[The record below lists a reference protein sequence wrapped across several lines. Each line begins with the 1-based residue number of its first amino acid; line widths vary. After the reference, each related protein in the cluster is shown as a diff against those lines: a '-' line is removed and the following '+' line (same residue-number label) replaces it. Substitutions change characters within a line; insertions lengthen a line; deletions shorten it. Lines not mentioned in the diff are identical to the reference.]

1 MNTVRLENTQQGHSK
16 FYEFQ
21 GTQTNNRYTVNA
33 IYGRIGQTGQISLI
47 YDGISK
53 TEAEK
58 EFEKKKSEKLKKG
71 YIVVSRN
78 GNSVKPAAEEKKNAD
93 VPIIWP
99 MNCQGVKNEEHL
111 KQLLN
116 DDNYIAQEKLD
127 GMRAIVHVTPSG
139 LRIFSRSAGVAD
151 PTRPLEKT
159 SALPHLS
166 ALQFPEMVGTI
177 LDCEILARGLDCAKL
192 SGTIHKKDVSD
203 NRTVKLFIFDI
214 LSIKGTDLTNRTL
227 LQRLSWFE
235 SIRKKIVSP
244 YIIFLPWAN
253 TSKDKH
259 DLYQRIIKQNGEGVV
274 LKNLYA
280 TYIQGAR
287 PSGNWY
293 KAKKS
298 MTIDAVI
305 LGFTQGQGK
314 YNTRI
319 GAIIFGQYVSTPKGW
334 DLKELGKASGMTDSQ
349 RTEFTKNCDFYV
361 GKVVTIKGME
371 RLRSGSIR
379 HPQFVAIRSDKN
391 ANQCR
396 WYEGEQ

>member
-1 MNTVRLENTQQGHSK
+1 MSCL
-16 FYEFQ
+16 
-21 GTQTNNRYTVNA
+21 
-33 IYGRIGQTGQISLI
+33 
-47 YDGISK
+47 
-53 TEAEK
+53 
-58 EFEKKKSEKLKKG
+58 
-71 YIVVSRN
+71 
-78 GNSVKPAAEEKKNAD
+78 
-93 VPIIWP
+93 
-99 MNCQGVKNEEHL
+99 GVKNEEHL
-111 KQLLN
+111 TQLLN

-127 GMRAIVHVTPSG
+127 GMRAIVHITPSG

-159 SALPHLS
+159 SALPHL
-166 ALQFPEMVGTI
+166 ATLKFPEMAGTI
-177 LDCEILARGLDCAKL
+177 LDCEILARGIDCAQL

-227 LQRLSWFE
+227 LQRLSWLE
-235 SIRKKIVSP
+235 SIRKKIISP
-244 YIIFLPWAN
+244 YIVFLPWAN
-253 TSKDKH
+253 TAKDKH

-274 LKNLYA
+274 LKNFYA
-280 TYIQGAR
+280 NYVQGAR
-287 PSGNWY
+287 PSGCWY

-319 GAIIFGQYVSTPKGW
+319 GALIFGQYVTTPKGW
-334 DLKELGKASGMTDSQ
+334 KLKELGKASGMTDLQ
-349 RTEFTKNCDFYV
+349 RNEFTKNCDFYV

-371 RLRSGSIR
+371 RLKSGAIR

-391 ANQCR
+391 PKQCC